1 MQRLSVDRQGR
12 VTIPGRLR
20 RQLGIAPGMELMAEP
35 RSGGLLLRP
44 SVGEVAVLEPADS
57 DFCSLS
63 ELASGLASGET
74 VLRGGSGGDAPDGEA
89 GRESVISGATLRAA
103 DRRKIIGLL
112 VV

>member
-44 SVGEVAVLEPADS
+44 SVGEMAGQETADS
-57 DFCSLS
+57 DFYPLTDV
-63 ELASGLASGET
+63 ASGET
-74 VLRGGSGGDAPDGEA
+74 VLRGTGSDAPDGEA
-89 GRESVISGATLRAA
+89 GRESVISGATLRAD

-112 VV
+112 AV